1 MSPWVATLSEGKRHM
16 SIRLIAKDLYRLRQE
31 VERLEEQV
39 KSAPFEK
46 REELED
52 QLRKV
57 RAERNR
63 MLGVL
68 EGAKEPPAYRMPR

>member
-1 MSPWVATLSEGKRHM
+1 M

-31 VERLEEQV
+31 VERLEEHV

-52 QLRKV
+52 QLRKM

-68 EGAKEPPAYRMPR
+68 DGAKEPPAYRKPL